1 MFLLSKKIPAMQS
14 SGRLVRILMLC
25 LIGCFAVS
33 MVSDLLAANGTS
45 AVAVVDVDPG
55 VVDADPG
62 EHGVGHVAGE
72 HQSDHI
78 KERVDPGFWPNMLT
92 LLMLVVL
99 QAVLGFDNLL
109 YISLESKKAPAD
121 KRQAVRAWGIGLAI
135 FLRIA
140 LLFALYSAKEFFEKF
155 SVFQTDT
162 EYFAANVNLHSLIV
176 LVGGIFI
183 MYTGVKEIWHMTQ
196 MEDHGH
202 GHDDG
207 KQKSLAMVVFWIVLM
222 NIVFSFDSILSAMA
236 LTDVLWVMTAA
247 IIISGVLMIYLS
259 EHVSTF
265 LEKNRMYEVL
275 GLFVLLIVGIMLVSE
290 GGHLAHLKF
299 FGNYVQPMTKT
310 TFYFVLAVLVLI
322 DVVQGRYQKKL
333 LASRKANTTNHA

>member
-14 SGRLVRILMLC
+14 YRRFVRILMLC

-45 AVAVVDVDPG
+45 AVAVVDVAPG
-55 VVDADPG
+55 AVDVELG
-62 EHGVGHVAGE
+62 KHGDVHVAGE
-72 HQSDHI
+72 HQSDRI

>member
-1 MFLLSKKIPAMQS
+1 
-14 SGRLVRILMLC
+14 
-25 LIGCFAVS
+25 

-45 AVAVVDVDPG
+45 AVAVVDVAP
-55 VVDADPG
+55 VAVDVELG
-62 EHGVGHVAGE
+62 KHGDVHVAGE
-72 HQSDHI
+72 HQSDRI

>member
-1 MFLLSKKIPAMQS
+1 MQPYR
-14 SGRLVRILMLC
+14 RLVRILMLC

-33 MVSDLLAANGTS
+33 VVSDLLAANGTS
-45 AVAVVDVDPG
+45 AVAVVD
-55 VVDADPG
+55 ADPVAVDG
-62 EHGVGHVAGE
+62 EVETYLGEQGSEFGAGKHV
-72 HQSDHI
+72 SDRI
-78 KERVDPGFWPNMLT
+78 KEREKPDLLPNLLT

-109 YISLESKKAPAD
+109 YISLESKKAPPE
-121 KRQAVRAWGIGLAI
+121 KRQSVRAWGIGLAI

-140 LLFALYSAKEFFEKF
+140 LLFALYYSREFFESF
-155 SVFQTDT
+155 SVFQT
-162 EYFAANVNLHSLIV
+162 ESKYFAANVNLHSLIV
-176 LVGGIFI
+176 LAGGIFI
-183 MYTGVKEIWHMTQ
+183 MYTGVKEIWHMTR
-196 MEDHGH
+196 MEDHDH
-202 GHDDG
+202 GHDQG
-207 KQKSLAMVVFWIVLM
+207 KQKSLGMVIFWIVLM

-247 IIISGVLMIYLS
+247 IIISGLMMIYLS

-299 FGNYVQPMTKT
+299 FDEYVQPMTKT

-322 DVVQGRYQKKL
+322 DIVQGRYQKKL
-333 LASRKANTTNHA
+333 LASRKANAADHA

>member
-14 SGRLVRILMLC
+14 YRRFVRILMLC

-45 AVAVVDVDPG
+45 AVAVVDVAPG
-55 VVDADPG
+55 AVDVELG
-62 EHGVGHVAGE
+62 KHGDGHVAGE
-72 HQSDHI
+72 HQSDRI

-140 LLFALYSAKEFFEKF
+140 LLFALHRAREFFEKF

-333 LASRKANTTNHA
+333 LAKRKANTTNHA

>member
-1 MFLLSKKIPAMQS
+1 MQS
-14 SGRLVRILMLC
+14 YRRFVRILMLC

-33 MVSDLLAANGTS
+33 MVSDLFAANGTS
-45 AVAVVDVDPG
+45 VVVRDVDPG
-55 VVDADPG
+55 AVDGDAG
-62 EHGVGHVAGE
+62 EHGDGHAAGE
-72 HQSDHI
+72 HQSDRI

-140 LLFALYSAKEFFEKF
+140 LLFALYRAREFFEKF

-183 MYTGVKEIWHMTQ
+183 M
-196 MEDHGH
+196 
-202 GHDDG
+202 
-207 KQKSLAMVVFWIVLM
+207 
-222 NIVFSFDSILSAMA
+222 
-236 LTDVLWVMTAA
+236 
-247 IIISGVLMIYLS
+247 
-259 EHVSTF
+259 
-265 LEKNRMYEVL
+265 
-275 GLFVLLIVGIMLVSE
+275 
-290 GGHLAHLKF
+290 
-299 FGNYVQPMTKT
+299 
-310 TFYFVLAVLVLI
+310 
-322 DVVQGRYQKKL
+322 
-333 LASRKANTTNHA
+333 